1 MHTNSA
7 KFQQKSFSFAF
18 FLLSAIFFRL
28 SAEIEQFC
36 QNFILANS
44 HCRVLPSVQ
53 ERITKKKRENNAYD
67 FMYSAN
73 FNKILLLWSYFAV
86 SNFFGGFHHAFFRR
100 SADKQTFGQTTV
112 QLRTVVRTQGLI
124 PRLSKLDPQSRLSA
138 PKFLHICQYF
148 DISER
153 KYRGIIFS
161 ILNI

>member
-53 ERITKKKRENNAYD
+53 ERITKKRENNAYD

-112 QLRTVVRTQGLI
+112 GQTYQKISAESQQTFKSFCRIST
-124 PRLSKLDPQSRLSA
+124 LSIEEELFLD
-138 PKFLHICQYF
+138 
-148 DISER
+148 
-153 KYRGIIFS
+153 
-161 ILNI
+161 ILNSKVFFGH